1 MPAPSRVLREYVRL
15 AATASTMMRSPYS
28 PHERL
33 VIAAMHE
40 LRSQLAATAT
50 VEAERQLVS
59 VVLPV
64 YERADIVSRAILSVL
79 TQTHR
84 RVQLVV
90 VDDGSSD
97 DLASVV
103 ARFDDPRLTFV
114 ALPENRGHAAARNR
128 GLQAATGDFVAYIDS
143 DDWWDADLVRVLL
156 TVLLDRNAAFAYSAQ
171 RVLRPFSPEQPRR
184 RELIRFS
191 PYNRSLLENN
201 NYISMISVMHR
212 REAAL
217 EVGGFDESFRRYSD
231 WNFFLR
237 LAERFPPIAVPVVL
251 SIYDQG
257 TAGSVS
263 TTEHRQQARA
273 HLRDTLAQTSLVA
286 AGLAI
291 PPTTSEATRSLVA
304 SAFAAPEAPATA
316 PPPRAV
322 PERATTI
329 VVIRQGMGR
338 GTDADLEL
346 CLAALQAFTPAPAVE
361 VVVADVDEGAH
372 TLDVVRDVVDHEQPD
387 DLVVL
392 RSDMLVTPGWL
403 GALHQVLARHPDAA
417 VVAPRRVVFPND
429 PRAAAHVPGVN
440 AEFECDI
447 TLSRA
452 DDNVLDPAFDPALAL
467 YELSGTSLD
476 AVLVRGGSLP
486 AILSQADSYGDGVPA
501 FSGDRWRQLGWKVLY
516 TPSAKIYRLPS
527 RGSA

>member
-1 MPAPSRVLREYVRL
+1 MPPASHALEEYVRL
-15 AATASTMMRSPYS
+15 AATDSTTMRSPYNAR
-28 PHERL
+28 ERAI
-33 VIAAMHE
+33 IAAMGE
-40 LRSQLAATAT
+40 RRAELAAKAT
-50 VEAERQLVS
+50 PETDRHLVS

-64 YERADIVSRAILSVL
+64 FERADIVSRAILSVL

-84 RVQLVV
+84 RIQLVV

-97 DLASVV
+97 DLEGVV
-103 ARFDDPRLTFV
+103 ARFDDPRLAFV

-156 TVLLDRNAAFAYSAQ
+156 TVLLEQDAAFAYSAQ
-171 RVLRPFSPEQPRR
+171 RVLRPFRPEQPQRQ
-184 RELIRFS
+184 ELIRFS

-212 REAAL
+212 RQAAI

-237 LAERFPPIAVPVVL
+237 LAERFPPLAVPAVL

-263 TTEHRQQARA
+263 GTERRQQARA
-273 HLRDTLAQTSLVA
+273 HLRDTLGHTSLVA

-291 PPTTSEATRSLVA
+291 PSTASDETDTLVT

-316 PPPRAV
+316 PPPREV
-322 PERATTI
+322 PDHFTMI
-329 VVIRQGMGR
+329 VVIPRGAGR
-338 GTDADLEL
+338 EAEADVEL
-346 CLAALQAFTPAPAVE
+346 CLAALRAFTPTSASE
-361 VVVADVDEGAH
+361 VIVADGYEGGN
-372 TLDVVRDVVDHEQPD
+372 TLDIVRDVVDRERAD

-392 RSDMLVTPGWL
+392 HSDMLVTPGWL
-403 GALHQVLARHPDAA
+403 GALHQVLDRHPEAA
-417 VVAPRRVVFPND
+417 IVVPRRVLFPHD
-429 PRAAAHVPGVN
+429 RRAAAHVPGVN
-440 AEFECDI
+440 PEFECDI
-447 TLSRA
+447 SLSRT
-452 DDNVLDPAFDPALAL
+452 DDNVLDPAFDPSLAL

-476 AVLVRGGSLP
+476 AVLVRGSSLT
-486 AILSQADSYGDGVPA
+486 AILSEPTNEDDAATP
-501 FSGDRWRQLGWKVLY
+501 FSTDRWRRRGWKVLY
-516 TPSAKIYRLPS
+516 TPSAKIYRRPS
-527 RGSA
+527 RGDP